1 MLDATRGAPTDAERR
16 VTGYGSMV
24 GVASDQEGRLC
35 MGHPLAGAEG
45 GQSSE
50 QPPVEDRDIAPPI
63 VEGETSAPVVQAE
76 ETRRPREAK
85 RSVSKWES
93 TARERVRTAI
103 RRFNKPLLDLVE
115 RDANEGDTRLLVT
128 DFLCDGLGF
137 DKYEDLTTEYQVKGE
152 FADYGIRIDKQL
164 IAFIEVKRCT
174 QKLGVRHLRQV
185 QMYAVN
191 EGVEWMILCNAQ
203 VWQVWHLTGGL
214 PVIVDLA
221 LEVDLLGE
229 GTSAHKSDLL
239 FYLSKEAIRRRL
251 LDDLWKA
258 KAATAPRSLA
268 SIVLSDN
275 VIEAVRRERRRQTA
289 YNGDPIELRRV
300 LRDEVI
306 RSELL

>member
-1 MLDATRGAPTDAERR
+1 MEHLPAGPEDSQPPERPT
-16 VTGYGSMV
+16 
-24 GVASDQEGRLC
+24 
-35 MGHPLAGAEG
+35 AEG
-45 GQSSE
+45 
-50 QPPVEDRDIAPPI
+50 RDIAPPI
-63 VEGETSAPVVQAE
+63 VEGETAAPVVQAE
-76 ETRRPREAK
+76 ETHRPREPK
-85 RSVSKWES
+85 RSAPKWES
-93 TARERVRTAI
+93 AARERVRTAI

-174 QKLGVRHLRQV
+174 QKLGARHLRQV

-214 PVIVDLA
+214 PVVVDLA

-229 GTSAHKSDLL
+229 GTNAHKSDSL

-258 KAATAPRSLA
+258 KAATAPKSLA
-268 SIVLSDN
+268 SIVLSDS
-275 VIEAVRRERRRQTA
+275 VMESVRRELRRQTA
-289 YNGDPIELRRV
+289 HNGDPIELRRV

-306 RSELL
+306 RPELL